1 MGRLSWMCRKWMRV
15 CSASSEVMKH
25 CVCVCVNACGGGL
38 MDHPVSW
45 ALTEWRDCL

>member
-1 MGRLSWMCRKWMRV
+1 MRV
-15 CSASSEVMKH
+15 YSASSEVMKH
-25 CVCVCVNACGGGL
+25 SVCVCVSESACGGGL